1 MQNKSWVP
9 GLVRLKWQVDE
20 AGYEVMQFGE
30 FNRRQRPLRGREL
43 AGTILEGEGPDDE
56 ELVLVPRGGGVCS
69 YDVALGEEDIYLD
82 IVRGPPKETE
92 LAATT
97 FTSKWGLLSGGSS
110 YTLVS
115 EFALMRQRLCDLLD
129 RKHRSKALAARNEGL
144 QLGVADIEVSS
155 PRSKEP
161 PDVFWYVR
169 HLKSFCWLEYL
180 SAVGGTVSIQRC
192 HHCSEY
198 FRRLHVP
205 GPPSI
210 YCGSPCRQAA
220 FRKRKREKRK
230 RVTSR

>member
-1 MQNKSWVP
+1 MQNSGWVP
-9 GLVRLKWQVDE
+9 GVVRLKWQVDK

-56 ELVLVPRGGGVCS
+56 ELVLVPRGGGVRS

-97 FTSKWGLLSGGSS
+97 FMSKWGLLSQGSS
-110 YTLVS
+110 YTSLS
-115 EFALMRQRLCDLLD
+115 EFSLMRQRLCDLLD
-129 RKHRSKALAARNEGL
+129 KEYRSKALAARNEGL
-144 QLGVADIEVSS
+144 QLGIADIEVSR
-155 PRSKEP
+155 PRPNEH

-180 SAVGGTVSIQRC
+180 SFARGTANIQRC
-192 HHCSEY
+192 LHCSEY
-198 FRRLHVP
+198 FRRLHVT

-220 FRKRKREKRK
+220 FRKRNRDSSK